1 MISKFISAAALATA
15 IGLTASAALAGA
27 SDYAFEAVNAE
38 MKKGDNVTVAVR
50 LTNKMTGKPVSDA
63 VIFKTRVDMAPD
75 GMAEM
80 ESPVTPLPS
89 KEPGIY
95 AFKTELPMAGRY
107 QLSLSAKV
115 QGEPQTVS
123 SKVVITATK

>member
-50 LTNKMTGKPVSDA
+50 LTNKTTGKPVSDA

-80 ESPVTPLPS
+80 QSPVTPLPS
-89 KEPGIY
+89 KEPGVY

-123 SKVVITATK
+123 GKVVITATK